1 MRTLILLI
9 LLTAGLSSCEKALE
23 EVPKN
28 FISPVNFYKTE
39 ADAEAAIAGVYA
51 TNTSQEGN
59 IYDNYIMI
67 DLLHAD
73 YTIAKG
79 SWTSVGNTDQILD
92 PVQSGRLWS
101 FWNNFYSRINRA
113 NTVLEQV
120 PQIEDMNETVRTRIL
135 AEARFIR
142 AMYYFNLVR
151 DFGPIPLRTAP
162 TSGQDDIAA
171 PRAPVNEVFDLI
183 ISDLQIAEK
192 DLPETV
198 GETTGRASRW
208 AAKILLSQVYLD
220 REMWDEAA
228 GKALEVINSGQYE
241 LVSVQRQEDFY
252 KIFAVETSS
261 EDIMSI
267 HFSPTASTASINSFH
282 GSGTPYN
289 RGTVWGFTNV
299 PNMNSFLGDGSWD
312 DADLRKSFNLY
323 SSYIDDNGNE
333 VSLLNTAEPVRFK
346 KFIKDENGM
355 ATFSRPLFRYAEAFL
370 IHAEAACMAG
380 GAPTAAALESLNVI
394 RRRAYG
400 YDPYAAS
407 PVDYSPGMSKETFRD
422 IVIQERAYEFVLE
435 TGRWWDLKRT
445 GTAKTVIEAA
455 TGKSLIDER
464 LLFPIPQTEIDNNP
478 ALTQADQNPGY

>member
-1 MRTLILLI
+1 MKTPMLLFFI
-9 LLTAGLSSCEKALE
+9 AILSSCESMLE
-23 EVPKN
+23 ETPKS
-28 FISPVNFYKTE
+28 FISPANFYKTE
-39 ADAEAAIAGVYA
+39 ADAEAAIAGAYA
-51 TNTSQEGN
+51 TNTSETGD

-92 PVQSGRLWS
+92 PVQSGRVWS
-101 FWNNFYSRINRA
+101 FWNNFYNRINRA
-113 NTVLEQV
+113 NTVLENV
-120 PQIEDMNETVRTRIL
+120 PQIENMNEAVRTRIL
-135 AEARFIR
+135 AEARFLR

-151 DFGPIPLRTAP
+151 DFGPLPLRTTS
-162 TSGQDDIAA
+162 TSGLDNIAA
-171 PRAPVNEVFDLI
+171 PRSPVSEVFDLI
-183 ISDLQIAEK
+183 IGDLQIAEK

-198 GETTGRASRW
+198 GGKTGRASRW

-220 REMWDEAA
+220 REMWSEAA
-228 GKALEVINSGQYE
+228 EKALEVINSGQYE
-241 LVSVQRQEDFY
+241 LVKVQQQEDFY
-252 KIFAVETSS
+252 KVFAAETSP

-267 HFSPTASTASINSFH
+267 HYSPTASTSFINSFH

-312 DADLRKSFNLY
+312 NADLRKSFNLY

-333 VSLLNTAEPVRFK
+333 VSLLHTAEPVRFK
-346 KFIKDENGM
+346 KFIKDENGI
-355 ATFSRPLFRYAEAFL
+355 AAYSRPLFRYAEAFL
-370 IHAEAACMAG
+370 IHPEAACMAA

-400 YDPYAAS
+400 YDPHAAS

-422 IVIQERAYEFVLE
+422 KVIQERAYEFVLE
-435 TGRWWDLKRT
+435 TRRWWDLKRT
-445 GTAKTVIEAA
+445 GTAKAVIEAA
-455 TGKSLIDER
+455 TGRALIDER
-464 LLFPIPQTEIDNNP
+464 LLYPIPQTEIDNNP